1 MGLTPEQIQLVKSS
15 WGPFRRIDPKLV
27 GDVFYSKLFMEH
39 PGLRRLF
46 PKDMDEQYVKLLAM
60 VNLIVGRL
68 NQLDKLTGDISDMAR
83 RHVSY
88 GVKAEHYTAVGDALL
103 WTLEQGMGKDWVPEV
118 QQAWIACY
126 SLLSD
131 TMINASYPKARHK

>member
-1 MGLTPEQIQLVKSS
+1 MGLTVEQIQLVKSS

-46 PKDMDEQYVKLLAM
+46 PKDMDEQYLKLLAM

-68 NQLDKLTGDISDMAR
+68 NQLDKLTDDISDMAR

-103 WTLEQGMGKDWVPEV
+103 WTLEQGMGRDWVPEV
-118 QQAWIACY
+118 QQAWAACY
-126 SLLSD
+126 SVLAD
-131 TMINASYPKARHK
+131 TMINASYPKAQHR

>member
-1 MGLTPEQIQLVKSS
+1 LVKSS

-46 PKDMDEQYVKLLAM
+46 PKDMDEQYQKLLAM

-68 NQLDKLTGDISDMAR
+68 NQLDKLTDDISSMAR

-88 GVKAEHYTAVGDALL
+88 GVKAEHYAAVGNALL
-103 WTLEQGMGKDWVPEV
+103 WTLEQGMGKDWIPEV
-118 QQAWIACY
+118 QQAWMSCY
-126 SLLSD
+126 TILSD
-131 TMINASYPKARHK
+131 TMINASYPKAQHR